1 VTVDLPVSGPAEPL
15 QVVEEE
21 RVVRRSAVHE
31 AVGDDGAG
39 VADRHADGVLRL
51 LQDQQVGLVVAD
63 QELEKKDFKFM
74 HFIAVCKNEDS

>member
-1 VTVDLPVSGPAEPL
+1 
-15 QVVEEE
+15 
-21 RVVRRSAVHE
+21 
-31 AVGDDGAG
+31 

-63 QELEKKDFKFM
+63 QELEKKDLKFM